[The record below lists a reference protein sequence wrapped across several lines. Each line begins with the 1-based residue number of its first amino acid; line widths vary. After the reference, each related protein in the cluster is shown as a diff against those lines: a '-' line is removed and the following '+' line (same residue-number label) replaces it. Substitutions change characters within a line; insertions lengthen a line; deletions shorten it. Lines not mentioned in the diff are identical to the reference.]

1 MNETYQREKRA
12 RAFAQYISD
21 TWSGP
26 LSKDQKEQLGKRIL
40 DEVDGAP
47 DRDSLESIIIAALRE
62 KNIDP
67 DDLLIEWS
75 LGRD

>member
-1 MNETYQREKRA
+1 MNETYEREKRA
-12 RAFAQYISD
+12 RTFAQYIRD

-26 LSKDQKEQLGKRIL
+26 LSRDQKEQMGKSIL
-40 DEVDGAP
+40 EEVYGAP

-67 DDLLIEWS
+67 DDLGIKWS
-75 LGRD
+75 LDGD